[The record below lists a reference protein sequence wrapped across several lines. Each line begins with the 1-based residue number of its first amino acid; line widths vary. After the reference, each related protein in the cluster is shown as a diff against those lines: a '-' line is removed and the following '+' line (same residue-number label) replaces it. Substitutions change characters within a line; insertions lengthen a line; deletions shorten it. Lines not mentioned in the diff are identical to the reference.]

1 MTQDTVAVCS
11 RISTW
16 TRPSP
21 CLASPWGTAHL
32 LHFSMQIY
40 LTKKRTGICIAL
52 FTKCGIHFG
61 LLLMW
66 GLKEIISRKVMT
78 TFIITRGLR
87 SASVNVKAPD
97 MLHISYIEP
106 SRQFWFLSFHQSHCW
121 SKLAIQLDKSTC
133 QQDAFT
139 VSICETDH
147 RSPLE
152 RGRPFTKKIECW
164 LDDLVSHMSRVFVTA
179 LCWQSVAPLSCKI
192 GDFSPDIN
200 LWYNKVDVIS
210 L

>member
-1 MTQDTVAVCS
+1 MDKTLTL
-11 RISTW
+11 
-16 TRPSP
+16 P
-21 CLASPWGTAHL
+21 CLTVGTGSL

-40 LTKKRTGICIAL
+40 LMKKRTGICIAL
-52 FTKCGIHFG
+52 FTECGIHFG

-78 TFIITRGLR
+78 TFIITQGLK

-97 MLHISYIEP
+97 MLHISHIEP
-106 SRQFWFLSFHQSHCW
+106 SRQFWFLSFHQSHVDPNWQSSWTSQHANKMPLPCQSVKQTIEVL
-121 SKLAIQLDKSTC
+121 SKGDGC
-133 QQDAFT
+133 
-139 VSICETDH
+139 
-147 RSPLE
+147 SP
-152 RGRPFTKKIECW
+152 KKIECW

-179 LCWQSVAPLSCKI
+179 LCWQSVAPLSCEI
-192 GDFSPDIN
+192 WDFSPDIN